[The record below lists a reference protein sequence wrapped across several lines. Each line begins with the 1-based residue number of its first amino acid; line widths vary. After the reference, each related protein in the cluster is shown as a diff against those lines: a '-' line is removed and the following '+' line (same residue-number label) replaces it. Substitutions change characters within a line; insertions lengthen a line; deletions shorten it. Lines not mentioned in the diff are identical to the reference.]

1 MAKQDGKSAD
11 KVAVSK
17 GAKEYKYGTNTP
29 FSTLAAAFID
39 APEYD
44 ARAKN
49 TKYRPTKY
57 ASDGNQIINYL
68 KNWGTDRNRDI
79 YNFLGDVSNL
89 FGNKK
94 SVKGGGFG
102 DLMFGS
108 NPSDWW
114 SKNAPDQGVPVVP
127 DRVDNNPA
135 PDGAS
140 EGDAY
145 DAMMAF
151 LSGQTSKND
160 ARLEAMYRQAAD
172 YIANQQGAT
181 KGIYDTAAQGYNT
194 AQQQASNAVNMGA
207 DVARQQQNKAMQA
220 LGIEEAANNILARG
234 EDLSG
239 TQMAAQNRFADYL
252 NANLNRNTGAQTAAL
267 QGLANLSQ
275 ATIGEG
281 ARARA
286 SYGERMQGELMNILM
301 QQQQSKQSAAN
312 AALQAEAKAQELALK
327 YPQQTPTTV
336 DDVASATATLLA
348 QAQALNIPAD
358 QQQKWVEMQLKQ
370 IG

>member
-1 MAKQDGKSAD
+1 MPSEGKD
-11 KVAVSK
+11 KV
-17 GAKEYKYGTNTP
+17 YGGSRKDQP
-29 FSTLAAAFID
+29 FFNPDSTVNPTRSGD
-39 APEYD
+39 MNYNP
-44 ARAKN
+44 KQ
-49 TKYRPTKY
+49 KYRTTKGM
-57 ASDGNQIINYL
+57 SDKGVKDLFAQF
-68 KNWGTDRNRDI
+68 G
-79 YNFLGDVSNL
+79 NFLNDSMRNVGN
-89 FGNKK
+89 FGS
-94 SVKGGGFG
+94 SVTHYLTGQDQPIAGGGFG
-102 DLMFGS
+102 DYLVGS
-108 NPSDWW
+108 KPRTRTS
-114 SKNAPDQGVPVVP
+114 GTGITGVP
-127 DRVDNNPA
+127 DRIDNNMPT
-135 PDGAS
+135 PDAGS
-140 EGDAY
+140 PEEQDAY

-151 LSGQTSKND
+151 LTGQGAKND

-207 DVARQQQNKAMQA
+207 DVARQQMNKAMQA
-220 LGIEEAANNILARG
+220 LGIEEAATNILSRG
-234 EDLSG
+234 EDISG

-267 QGLANLSQ
+267 QGLLNLSQ

-286 SYGERMQGELMNILM
+286 AYGERVQGQLMDMLV
-301 QQQQSKQSAAN
+301 QQQQAKQEAAN